1 MKIEDLEKKMGRQK
15 QYSRRNYI
23 LIHGLK
29 EEMNESTD
37 DRFFKLFREELNEDL
52 LLADVDRIH
61 RIRN

>member
-1 MKIEDLEKKMGRQK
+1 MGRQK

-23 LIHGLK
+23 LIQGLK

-37 DRFFKLFREELNEDL
+37 DRFFKLFREELNEDV